1 MEIHLKFDHVY
12 KSFGNS
18 ENKIEILKDITF
30 EVFKGE
36 FITIFGPNGCGK
48 TTLLNIAS
56 GLLQP
61 DSGEVKIDTYSPQN
75 VKIGFIFQNYSDSLF
90 PWRKAI
96 DNAAFPL
103 ELNGMSVSERRKKVI
118 QKAEELGIEIPWDN
132 YPYQMSGGEQQ
143 LVAILRALLYEPQ
156 VLIMDEPFGALDYT
170 TRFQMENKL
179 LNIWE
184 KSKITVLF
192 VSHDLDE
199 AIYLSD
205 RLILLSKRPARIKK
219 IIDNP
224 LPRPR
229 TPEVFEDKRFFQIK
243 TEALKIFKEE
253 VLE

>member
-1 MEIHLKFDHVY
+1 MQIHINFQHVF
-12 KSFGNS
+12 KSFGNDN
-18 ENKIEILKDITF
+18 NKTDVLKNITF
-30 EVFKGE
+30 PVFKGE
-36 FITIFGPNGCGK
+36 FITFFGPNGCGK
-48 TTLLNIAS
+48 TTLLNIAA
-56 GLLQP
+56 GFLEP
-61 DSGEVKIDTYSPQN
+61 DKGKVEVNTYLPQN

-90 PWRKAI
+90 PWRNAM

-103 ELNGMSVSERRKKVI
+103 ELTKTSTSERKKIVI
-118 QKAEELGIEIPWDN
+118 EKAKDLAIEIPWNN

-170 TRFQMENKL
+170 TRFHMENKL
-179 LNIWE
+179 LDIWE
-184 KSKITVLF
+184 KLKITVLF

-219 IIDNP
+219 IINNP

-229 TPEVFEDKRFFQIK
+229 IPDMFEDERFFRIK
-243 TEALKIFKEE
+243 SEALKVFKEE
-253 VLE
+253 VLK